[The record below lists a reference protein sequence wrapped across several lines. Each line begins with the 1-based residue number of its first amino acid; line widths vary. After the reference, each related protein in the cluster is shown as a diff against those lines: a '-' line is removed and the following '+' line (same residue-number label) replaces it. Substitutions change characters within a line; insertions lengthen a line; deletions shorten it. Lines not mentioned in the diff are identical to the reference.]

1 MPEAAALPVAATGPL
16 HAPLDYRTAFEL
28 APIGLI
34 LSRERLMVDANR
46 EALAI
51 FAASA
56 GQLVGRSFEL
66 LYPTPAEFERTGR
79 RIAASLDAAGR
90 YADER
95 VMKRLTGEMFWC
107 HVSGRALD
115 PARPHA
121 AGIWAFEDLSARR
134 PVRQEFTAREREIAA
149 LLVQGLTSKG
159 IGRQLSIS
167 PRTVDVYR
175 ARLMRKM
182 AASTTAELVTKLLTQ

>member
-1 MPEAAALPVAATGPL
+1 
-16 HAPLDYRTAFEL
+16 
-28 APIGLI
+28 
-34 LSRERLMVDANR
+34 MVDANR

-134 PVRQEFTAREREIAA
+134 AVRQEFTAREREIAA

-182 AASTTAELVTKLLTQ
+182 AASTTAEDRKSVV

>member
-1 MPEAAALPVAATGPL
+1 MPAAPELPALPGRAGP
-16 HAPLDYRTAFEL
+16 ASLDYRTAFEL

-56 GQLVGRSFEL
+56 GQLIGRSFEL

-134 PVRQEFTAREREIAA
+134 AVRQEFTAREREIAA